1 MDDVY
6 SPAVSLTFDF
16 PDPAHKS
23 TLQAYF
29 DAVGV
34 CVGPCKNILHD
45 AGGQAA
51 RALILLLDN
60 FYPCAYPD
68 IKPVISIHQ
77 MIPSDI
83 FSSL

>member
-1 MDDVY
+1 MADAHA
-6 SPAVSLTFDF
+6 PAVSLTFDS
-16 PDPAHKS
+16 PDPAHDS

-29 DAVGV
+29 NAAGV
-34 CVGPCKNILHD
+34 CSGPCKNILHD

-51 RALILLLDN
+51 RALILLLHN

-77 MIPSDI
+77 MIP
-83 FSSL
+83 